1 MYELTGATSEVVL
14 YWENT
19 DPQFANSK
27 VTTVK
32 GLYTFLHC
40 RNLNGVGS
48 DYFNPFYCGCSH
60 ASGDDLSHRT
70 VFYVFSYSIICIISP
85 KMIIQSMPVKFSGA
99 DAAFVGPNEN
109 QFAILDEDKTTLSF
123 YMLPGVASQE
133 SFEKNVTAYENQS
146 EETEAASIKGP
157 MQFMFE
163 SEVDRIFST
172 PLGA

>member
-1 MYELTGATSEVVL
+1 MEIHPKNIIYSKEQHIFLVAYELSGGTVTNEVVL

-32 GLYTFLHC
+32 GLYFLST
-40 RNLNGVGS
+40 LLFTKVLVS
-48 DYFNPFYCGCSH
+48 DYFNPFS
-60 ASGDDLSHRT
+60 ANSSG
-70 VFYVFSYSIICIISP
+70 V
-85 KMIIQSMPVKFSGA
+85 
-99 DAAFVGPNEN
+99 DAAFVGNKEN
-109 QFAILDEDKTTLSF
+109 QFAILDEDKTALSL
-123 YMLPGVASQE
+123 YMLPGAASQE
-133 SFEKNVTAYENQS
+133 SFEKNVTADDVSQS
-146 EETEAASIKGP
+146 VETEVASIKGP

>member
-1 MYELTGATSEVVL
+1 
-14 YWENT
+14 
-19 DPQFANSK
+19 
-27 VTTVK
+27 
-32 GLYTFLHC
+32 
-40 RNLNGVGS
+40 
-48 DYFNPFYCGCSH
+48 
-60 ASGDDLSHRT
+60 
-70 VFYVFSYSIICIISP
+70 
-85 KMIIQSMPVKFSGA
+85 MIIQSMPANFSGA

-123 YMLPGVASQE
+123 YMLPGAASQE

-146 EETEAASIKGP
+146 EEAEAASIKGP